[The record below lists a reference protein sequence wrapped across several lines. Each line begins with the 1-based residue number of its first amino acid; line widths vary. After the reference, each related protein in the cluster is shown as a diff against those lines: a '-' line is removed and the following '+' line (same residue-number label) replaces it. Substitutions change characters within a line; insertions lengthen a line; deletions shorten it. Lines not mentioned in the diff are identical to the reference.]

1 MLNTN
6 RIQMVGIIIDIVRRE
21 CYEQGL
27 IHGAIGIGVSL
38 EKRHRAIFDWAEM
51 PESAVSEITIAPIT
65 PNDDT
70 LCYDENGEVAED
82 GAETVGIKIAGL
94 RRLLS
99 LFDEEQIGVTERSR
113 YTSAAIPD
121 WMVISGL
128 SKKKGAIA
136 IVINT
141 LVDTHAFYGE
151 RAITFYIAVSGGTE
165 EQNKAAALS
174 AFNYIDDEVQKVPTL
189 LLSSMVYMA
198 YYI

>member
-6 RIQMVGIIIDIVRRE
+6 RIQMVGTIIDIVRRG

-38 EKRHRAIFDWAEM
+38 EKRNRAIFNWAEM
-51 PESAVSEITIAPIT
+51 PESAVFESTIAPIT
-65 PNDDT
+65 PDDST
-70 LCYDENGEVAED
+70 RCYGENGEVTED
-82 GAETVGIKIAGL
+82 GAETVGLKIAGL
-94 RRLLS
+94 RQLLI
-99 LFDEEQIGVTERSR
+99 FCDEEQIGVTERSR

-136 IVINT
+136 IAINA
-141 LVDTHAFYGE
+141 LVDTNTFYGE